1 MKKLF
6 KLTGK
11 KVIPV
16 TAALS
21 ILVSA
26 APIAENTAQAVSARS
41 IAKIMSI
48 SITSLGMV
56 RNMHDKVVR
65 ATKHSDMPT
74 YDGPFAE
81 NVSYKAP
88 SFQTGEFNISMYHT
102 QNDLNFEKPVK
113 LLRPNGEIKTYHLKS
128 GQELKITEA
137 GTIVDLNPDE
147 NSVENHDFLYIT
159 QAQLDEGKTG
169 VALNQEKTIYV
180 EKTSGQN
187 DILVNE
193 FYKQKFGQ
201 NSLDGLQGLNVDRF
215 SYLTAEQKLLATL
228 TSHPVGKEVLTKYM
242 TNNSQAQAD
251 FNTKKINLLPN
262 LNPDIDKGDFIDDHV
277 NYVNVK
283 EGTYHIISGLNNT
296 SVVDMSRNVSNRN
309 IHLYGNHGGSN
320 QKWVFEYDTKNGAYQ
335 IKSYMD
341 KNLVL
346 TWNNN
351 DGSDNAFTTIN
362 TKTSEQY
369 WILEDAGQGYVYIKN
384 KKNPNKVL
392 DIQRRDSSDGTNII
406 VYDKNNGW
414 NQSFKLKKIQDE
426 YVSATQY
433 SNNHYE
439 KAIIPFGVDHEGT
452 QKTYRIISAKNTKSA
467 LEMYAGHEQSNAINL
482 QPVKNDAMNQN
493 WRFIYNPNK
502 RAYEILNNNEL
513 STNPNTYSLCWSES
527 SNRVIVSR
535 LYNNVTNNDANYWT
549 IEDAGEGYVYFRN
562 KLYPNRVLSMSSG
575 VVLNGATPILSN
587 YNGQSYQKF
596 KIQQKTF

>member
-1 MKKLF
+1 MKNAF
-6 KLTGK
+6 KKVGIGK

-16 TAALS
+16 TAALG
-21 ILVSA
+21 ILFSV
-26 APIAENTAQAVSARS
+26 APIAEKKASASIGVVVDVGITALGIVKDIYGALGIAVDDPDL
-41 IAKIMSI
+41 
-48 SITSLGMV
+48 T
-56 RNMHDKVVR
+56 DY
-65 ATKHSDMPT
+65 T
-74 YDGPFAE
+74 GPYAE
-81 NVSYKAP
+81 NISYKAP
-88 SFQTGEFNISMYHT
+88 VFKSGEFNISMYHT
-102 QNDLNFEKPVK
+102 KNDLNFEKAVK
-113 LLRPNGEIKTYHLKS
+113 VLRPNGEIKTYHLKS

-137 GTIVDLNPDE
+137 GTIVDLYPDE
-147 NSVENHDFLYIT
+147 NSLENHDFLYIT

-169 VALNQEKTIYV
+169 VGLNQEKTIYL

-187 DILVNE
+187 KMLVDE
-193 FYKQKFGQ
+193 FYKKKFGP
-201 NSLDGLQGLNVDRF
+201 NSLDGFQGLGVDRF
-215 SYLTAEQKLLATL
+215 SYLTAEQQLVATL

-262 LNPDIDKGDFIDDHV
+262 LNPDTDKGDFIDDHV
-277 NYVNVK
+277 NYVNVN
-283 EGTYHIISGLNNT
+283 EGIYHIISGLNNT
-296 SVVDMSRNVSNRN
+296 SVVDMSRNVSTRN
-309 IHLYGNHGGSN
+309 VHLNGNQGGSN

-351 DGSDNAFTTIN
+351 DGSDNAFTALN
-362 TKTSEQY
+362 KKTSEQY

-392 DIQRRDSSDGTNII
+392 DIQGAYSSDKTNIM

-426 YVSATQY
+426 FVSATQY
-433 SNNHYE
+433 SDNHYE
-439 KAIIPFGVDHEGT
+439 RATIPFGVDHDGMN
-452 QKTYRIISAKNTKSA
+452 KAYRIIPAKNTKTA
-467 LEMYAGHEQSNAINL
+467 LEMYAGHEMSNAINL

-493 WRFIYNPNK
+493 WRFVYDSNK
-502 RAYEILNNNEL
+502 KAYEIINNNEL
-513 STNPNTYSLCWSES
+513 WKNPYTYLLSWSES

-535 LYNNVTNNDANYWT
+535 EIVVPKSDADYWT
-549 IEDAGEGYVYFRN
+549 IEDAGDGYVYFKN
-562 KLYPNRVLSMSSG
+562 KLYPNRVLSMSSE
-575 VVLNGATPILSN
+575 VVLNGAAPILSN
-587 YNGQSYQKF
+587 YNGQSNQKF